1 MSSANL
7 TTVVV
12 NPRLDFFTKP
22 PVNVTN
28 TKYSVTVSD
37 PQTVPNGENPIT
49 FVIHS
54 DDQFINFSES
64 FLRFKLKVTQENGND
79 LLVNMN
85 DHLNFI
91 PNIFHSLF
99 RMVRVR
105 VNDYVVTPASDN
117 YSYKAFIDT
126 LFSRTEDS
134 KSMALFTGGDYDE
147 GGENEF
153 GNDENPAWLRRA
165 TRCNQSALQEYSGRL
180 AVDFLLSSRNVLPNT
195 KIEITLF
202 PQAPQFV
209 IQHDAHAAVANVNFK
224 FVIQDCQFHVR
235 REEIAS
241 SALLAIEQRLSIDPA
256 AYYFPLGAIKPYN
269 IPVGS
274 FSFRADDIF
283 NNHMPQKI
291 ICGLVRSTSFNGTF
305 ASNPLYFNPTN
316 AIEQIQFF
324 KNGVLLGLQRP
335 APIDLAD
342 GSTDKHIAF
351 RELNR
356 AVNSTRTDLALPFD
370 LTAYSNGYFFAGADL
385 TPDGQDDMSHRY
397 LGDQGSLN
405 IFVKFRNATPHAL
418 ELLIYGT
425 FQEEVSIT
433 KSRSVVSALS
443 V

>member
-134 KSMALFTGGDYDE
+134 KSMALFTGG
-147 GGENEF
+147 
-153 GNDENPAWLRRA
+153 
-165 TRCNQSALQEYSGRL
+165 
-180 AVDFLLSSRNVLPNT
+180 
-195 KIEITLF
+195 
-202 PQAPQFV
+202 
-209 IQHDAHAAVANVNFK
+209 
-224 FVIQDCQFHVR
+224 
-235 REEIAS
+235 
-241 SALLAIEQRLSIDPA
+241 
-256 AYYFPLGAIKPYN
+256 
-269 IPVGS
+269 
-274 FSFRADDIF
+274 
-283 NNHMPQKI
+283 
-291 ICGLVRSTSFNGTF
+291 GL
-305 ASNPLYFNPTN
+305 
-316 AIEQIQFF
+316 
-324 KNGVLLGLQRP
+324 
-335 APIDLAD
+335 
-342 GSTDKHIAF
+342 
-351 RELNR
+351 
-356 AVNSTRTDLALPFD
+356 
-370 LTAYSNGYFFAGADL
+370 
-385 TPDGQDDMSHRY
+385 
-397 LGDQGSLN
+397 
-405 IFVKFRNATPHAL
+405 
-418 ELLIYGT
+418 
-425 FQEEVSIT
+425 
-433 KSRSVVSALS
+433 
-443 V
+443 

>member
-22 PVNVTN
+22 PVNVTSV
-28 TKYSVTVSD
+28 KYSVTVSD

-79 LLVNMN
+79 LPANMN
-85 DHLNFI
+85 NHLNFT

-105 VNDYVVTPASDN
+105 VNDYVVTPANDN
-117 YSYKAFIDT
+117 YSFKAFIDA

-134 KSMALFTGGDYDE
+134 KSMELFTGADYDE
-147 GGENEF
+147 GGEDEF
-153 GNDENPAWLRRA
+153 GAANPAWLRRA
-165 TRCNQSALQEYSGRL
+165 ARCNQSALQEYSGRL
-180 AVDFLLSSRNVLPNT
+180 AVDFLLCSRNVLPNT

-202 PQAPQFV
+202 PHAPQFV
-209 IQHDAHAAVANVNFK
+209 IQHDGHADVANVNFK
-224 FVIQDCQFHVR
+224 FGIQDCQFHVR

-241 SALLAIEQRLSIDPA
+241 SALLAIEQRLSVDPA
-256 AYYFPLGAIKPYN
+256 AYYFPLGAVKPYN
-269 IPVGS
+269 IPIGS

-291 ICGLVRSTSFNGTF
+291 ICGFVRSTSFNGNF
-305 ASNPLYFNPTN
+305 ALNPFYFNPTN
-316 AIEQIQFF
+316 DIEQIQFF

-335 APIDLAD
+335 SPIDLAD
-342 GSTDKHIAF
+342 ESTDKHVAF
-351 RELNR
+351 RELNK
-356 AVNSTRTDLALPFD
+356 AVNSTRGDLALPFN
-370 LTAYSNGYFFAGADL
+370 LTDYSNGYFFAGVDL

-405 IFVKFRNATPHAL
+405 IFVKFRNATHHAL

-425 FQEEVSIT
+425 FQEEVNIT